1 MPPRSTK
8 SALQRAQQL
17 IDEKGI
23 DALPVDPFA
32 IARQSDILV
41 YEKAASDAGVS
52 GMLVKSGDSFGIAYA
67 THIPSEGFKRFSVAH
82 ELGHYFLPA
91 HCQELFGK
99 GETTHY
105 SQAGF
110 RSGITIERE
119 ADEFACGLLMPEKLF
134 LAAARG
140 LDDGLAG
147 VETLATVCKTSLVAT
162 AIRLVETAKT
172 PVAVALSI
180 NGQFE
185 FCFLSQA
192 MQEFPQLDWPKKGAH
207 VPSGTVTERISH
219 DRNAVE
225 RGDRDEDESDL
236 RDWFGGRRSAT
247 VLEEAVGLG
256 RYGRI
261 LTMITCDTYADDSD
275 EDEELRDRWTPRL

>member
-1 MPPRSTK
+1 MPPRSAK
-8 SALQRAQQL
+8 FALQRAQQL
-17 IDEKGI
+17 IEEKGI
-23 DALPVDPFA
+23 DTLPINPFA
-32 IARQSDILV
+32 IAQQSNILV
-41 YEKAASDAGVS
+41 YEKAAIDAGVS
-52 GMLVKSGDSFGIAYA
+52 GMLVKSGDSFAIAYA
-67 THIPSEGFKRFSVAH
+67 THIPSEGFQRFSVAH

-91 HCQELFGK
+91 HCQELFAK
-99 GETTHY
+99 GETMHA

-110 RSGITIERE
+110 RSGIKIERE

-140 LDDGLAG
+140 LDDGLAA
-147 VETLATVCKTSLVAT
+147 VETLATLCKTSLVAT

-172 PVAVALSI
+172 PIAVALSL

-192 MQEFPQLDWPKKGAH
+192 MQEFPQLDWPKKGTH
-207 VPSGTVTERISH
+207 IPGGTVTERLSQNR
-219 DRNAVE
+219 DAVE
-225 RGDRDEDESDL
+225 RGDRDGNENDL
-236 RDWFGGRRSAT
+236 RDWFGGVRSIT
-247 VLEEAVGLG
+247 VLEEAIGLG

-275 EDEELRDRWTPRL
+275 EDEDLEERWKPRL

>member
-1 MPPRSTK
+1 VRTRSAK
-8 SALQRAQQL
+8 FALQRAQQL
-17 IDEKGI
+17 IEEKGI

-32 IARQSDILV
+32 IAGQADILV
-41 YEKAASDAGVS
+41 YEKAAIDAGVS
-52 GMLVKSGDSFGIAYA
+52 GMLVKSGNSFAIAYA
-67 THIPSEGFKRFSVAH
+67 THIPSEGFQRFSVAH

-99 GETTHY
+99 GETAHY

-110 RSGITIERE
+110 RSEIKIERE

-140 LDDGLAG
+140 LDDGLAA
-147 VETLATVCKTSLVAT
+147 VESLATLCKTSLVAT

-172 PVAVALSI
+172 PVAAALSL
-180 NGQFE
+180 NGQVE

-192 MQEFPQLDWPKKGAH
+192 MQEFPQLDWPKKGALI
-207 VPSGTVTERISH
+207 PRGTITECISQ

-225 RGDRDEDESDL
+225 RGDRNEDRSDL
-236 RDWFGGRRSAT
+236 RDWFGGTRPVT
-247 VLEEAVGLG
+247 VLEEAIGLG

-261 LTMITCDTYADDSD
+261 LTMITCDTYADDYD
-275 EDEELRDRWTPRL
+275 EDEALRDRWAPKP

>member
-1 MPPRSTK
+1 
-8 SALQRAQQL
+8 LVE
-17 IDEKGI
+17 EKGI

-32 IARQSDILV
+32 IARQSDIMV
-41 YEKAASDAGVS
+41 YEKPASDAGVS
-52 GMLVKSGDSFGIAYA
+52 GMLVKSGDSFAIAYA
-67 THIPSEGFKRFSVAH
+67 THIPSEGFQRFSVAH

-91 HCQELFGK
+91 HCQELFAK
-99 GETTHY
+99 GETVHA

-110 RSGITIERE
+110 RSGIRLERE

-134 LAAARG
+134 LAAGRR
-140 LDDGLAG
+140 LDDGLAA
-147 VETLATVCKTSLVAT
+147 VETLATLCKTSLVAT

-172 PVAVALSI
+172 PIAVSLSL

-185 FCFLSQA
+185 FCFLSQT

-207 VPSGTVTERISH
+207 IPRGTVTERLSQ

-225 RGDRDEDESDL
+225 RGDRDENESDL
-236 RDWFGGRRSAT
+236 RDWFGGVRSVT
-247 VLEEAVGLG
+247 VLEEAIGLG

-275 EDEELRDRWTPRL
+275 EEEDLRERWTPRL

>member
-1 MPPRSTK
+1 VPPRSAK
-8 SALQRAQQL
+8 FALQRAQQL
-17 IDEKGI
+17 VVEMGI
-23 DALPVDPFA
+23 DALPVDPFE
-32 IARQSDILV
+32 IAQQSDILI

-52 GMLVKSGDSFGIAYA
+52 GMLVKSGDSFAIAYA
-67 THIPSEGFKRFSVAH
+67 THIPSEGFQRFSVAH

-91 HCQELFGK
+91 HCQELFAN

-110 RSGITIERE
+110 RSGIRIERE

-140 LDDGLAG
+140 LDDGLAA
-147 VETLATVCKTSLVAT
+147 VENLATLCKTSLVAT

-172 PVAVALSI
+172 PVAVALSL

-207 VPSGTVTERISH
+207 IPRGTATERISQV
-219 DRNAVE
+219 RNAVE
-225 RGDRDEDESDL
+225 RGDRDEGESDL
-236 RDWFGGRRSAT
+236 RDWFGGTRSVTA
-247 VLEEAVGLG
+247 LEEAIGLG

-275 EDEELRDRWTPRL
+275 EDEDLRDRWTPRL